1 MPAVTQATPNEFERP
16 QMAAQDDNDFIVVS
30 NTADKKSKASYINA
44 RNSQM
49 EKIKLQR
56 KQQEED
62 EN

>member
-1 MPAVTQATPNEFERP
+1 
-16 QMAAQDDNDFIVVS
+16 MAAQDDNDFIVVS